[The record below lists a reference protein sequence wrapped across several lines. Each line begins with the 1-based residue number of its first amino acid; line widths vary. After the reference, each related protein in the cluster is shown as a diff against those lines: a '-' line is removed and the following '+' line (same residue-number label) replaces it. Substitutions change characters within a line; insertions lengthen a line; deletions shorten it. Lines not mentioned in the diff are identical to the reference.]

1 MKHRV
6 PRLLIGS
13 IIFVIVLCVI
23 VFTTQT
29 IRMNRKS
36 AETIGEI
43 GELYMS
49 GMSSQSAMHFGTIM
63 DLRLSQVAGLVDA
76 VPPDTITN
84 QTSMRVTLTH
94 HARSRGFDHLALCA
108 SDGTIDMFF
117 GTDVALE
124 GSDDFLESLR
134 SGEQKITMGTDS
146 LGEEIVLMGIPAVY
160 PMEDGK
166 ECIGLVAGLPVS
178 YISETLA
185 LNLEGSTDYYFIIR
199 KDGSFII
206 RDDTVDDDDYFT
218 RVQNKYTDVGGKSV
232 EQYTKELRAAMAKGE
247 SYSTQFTL
255 SGDDQRYLYA
265 TSLPNTEWY
274 LMMFMPYGQLNE
286 AIGDL
291 GRNWTMTAIR
301 NCMIIVLILLLI
313 FSWYFHLL
321 RQHMEKMEE
330 AREAAEH
337 ANRAKSEFLSNM
349 SHDIRT
355 PMNGIVGMTAL
366 ALSNPED
373 SGQVQNCLKK
383 ITQSSRHLLGL
394 INDILDMAK
403 IESGKMSLNME
414 RTSLCEVAQGVADL
428 IQTQSRQK
436 DQEFEVC
443 IRDISD
449 EYVRCDS
456 VRLNQVLM
464 NLLGNAVKFTQ
475 EGGRID
481 LELYEEESPLGADHV
496 RVHFRI
502 RDNGI
507 GMSEEFRRK
516 VFETFAREDNARV
529 QKTEGTGLGMAI
541 TKYIVDA
548 MKGTIEVSSE
558 QGKGTEFH
566 VTLDLEKA
574 PDKGADEPL
583 SAAEEIGSGTFSG
596 NHVIFAEDNDL
607 NWEVADGLL
616 SELGLQLTRA
626 ENGKVCVELFE
637 QSPPGYYEAILMD
650 IRMPVM
656 NGYEASMAI
665 RALDREDAKTV
676 PIIAQ
681 SADAFSDDVRKCLDA
696 GMNAHV
702 AKPIDVPEIVRQLK
716 KCMKKEGEK

>member
-1 MKHRV
+1 MKHKV

-13 IIFVIVLCVI
+13 IIFVIILCVI

-29 IRMNRKS
+29 VRMNRKS

-43 GELYMS
+43 GEVYMS
-49 GMSSQSAMHFGTIM
+49 GMSRQAASHFDTIM

-84 QTSMRVTLTH
+84 PTSMRVTLTH

-117 GTDVALE
+117 GTDVE
-124 GSDDFLESLR
+124 IDESDDFLESLLD
-134 SGEQKITMGTDS
+134 GEQKIAMGTDS
-146 LGEEIVLMGIPAVY
+146 LGEEIVLMGVPAVY

-185 LNLEGSTDYYFIIR
+185 LNLEESTDYYFIIR

-206 RDDTVDDDDYFT
+206 RDEEVDDDDYFT

-232 EQYTKELRAAMAKGE
+232 EQYTKELRAAMAKNE

-255 SGDDQRYLYA
+255 LGNDQRYLYA

-274 LMMFMPYGQLNE
+274 LMMFMPYGQLNK

-291 GRNWTMTAIR
+291 GNTWTRTAIR
-301 NCMIIVLILLLI
+301 NCVIIVIILLLI
-313 FSWYFHLL
+313 FGWYFHLL
-321 RQHMEKMEE
+321 RQHMDKMEE

-366 ALSNPED
+366 ALSNPD
-373 SGQVQNCLKK
+373 DKGQVQNCLKK

-414 RTSLCEVAQGVADL
+414 QTSLCEIAQGSADIIL
-428 IQTQSRQK
+428 SQSQQK
-436 DQEFEVC
+436 DQKFDVS
-443 IRDISD
+443 IHDISA

-464 NLLGNAVKFTQ
+464 NLLGNAVKFTP
-475 EGGRID
+475 EGGSVG
-481 LELYEEESPLGADHV
+481 LELYEEESPLGAEYV
-496 RVHFRI
+496 RAHFRV

-507 GMSEEFRRK
+507 GMSEEFRKR
-516 VFETFAREDNARV
+516 VFETFAREDSARV

-548 MKGTIEVSSE
+548 MKGTIEVASE

-574 PDKGADEPL
+574 PKQEADEPL
-583 SAAEEIGSGTFSG
+583 SVSGEAENVMFKG
-596 NHVIFAEDNDL
+596 NHIIFAEDNDL

-616 SELGLQLTRA
+616 SEFGLQLDRA
-626 ENGKVCVELFE
+626 ENGKACVELFE
-637 QSPPGYYEAILMD
+637 QSPPDYYEAILMD

-665 RALDREDAKTV
+665 RALDRADAKTI

-681 SADAFSDDVRKCLDA
+681 SADAFSDDIKRCLDA

-702 AKPIDVPEIVRQLK
+702 AKPIDVQEIVRQLRK
-716 KCMKKEGEK
+716 YLRV

>member
-1 MKHRV
+1 MKHRA
-6 PRLLIGS
+6 PRLLISS

-49 GMSSQSAMHFGTIM
+49 GISRQSAMHFGTIM

-84 QTSMRVTLTH
+84 QTTMRVTLTH

-117 GTDVALE
+117 GTDVELD
-124 GSDDFLESLR
+124 GSDNFLESLR
-134 SGEQKITMGTDS
+134 DGEQKIAMGIDS
-146 LGEEIVLMGIPAVY
+146 LGEEIVLMGVPAVY

-166 ECIGLVAGLPVS
+166 KCVGLVAGLPVS

-185 LNLEGSTDYYFIIR
+185 LNLEESTDYYFIIR

-218 RVQNKYTDVGGKSV
+218 RVQNKYTDVGGKSA
-232 EQYTKELRAAMAKGE
+232 EQYTKELRAAMDQGK
-247 SYSTQFTL
+247 SYATQFTL
-255 SGDDQRYLYA
+255 SANDQRYLYA

-286 AIGDL
+286 AIGKL
-291 GRNWTMTAIR
+291 GSTWTRTAIF
-301 NCMIIVLILLLI
+301 NCMVIVAILLLI
-313 FSWYFHLL
+313 FGWYFHLL
-321 RQHMEKMEE
+321 RQHMVRMEE

-366 ALSNPED
+366 ALSNTD
-373 SGQVQNCLKK
+373 DKDQVRNCLKK

-414 RTSLCEVAQGVADL
+414 QTSLCEIVEGTADL
-428 IQTQSRQK
+428 IRTQSRQK
-436 DQEFEVC
+436 DQEFDVC
-443 IRDISD
+443 IRDIQT

-475 EGGRID
+475 EGGRIG
-481 LELYEEESPLGADHV
+481 LELYEEDSPLGAEYV
-496 RVHFRI
+496 RAHFFV

-507 GMSEEFRRK
+507 GMSEEFRK
-516 VFETFAREDNARV
+516 KIFDTFAREDNARV

-548 MKGTIEVSSE
+548 MKGTIEIESE

-574 PDKGADEPL
+574 SAQGADEPL
-583 SAAEEIGSGTFSG
+583 CVSEEIGSETFSG
-596 NHVIFAEDNDL
+596 NHIIFAEDNDL

-616 SELGLQLTRA
+616 SELGLKLDRA

-637 QSPPGYYEAILMD
+637 QSQPGYYEAILMD

-656 NGYEASMAI
+656 NGYEATMAI

-696 GMNAHV
+696 GMDGHV
-702 AKPIDVPEIVRQLK
+702 AKPIDIQEIVRQLRK
-716 KCMKKEGEK
+716 YLRV

>member
-6 PRLLIGS
+6 PRLLTGS
-13 IIFVIVLCVI
+13 IVFVIVLCVI

-29 IRMNRKS
+29 VRMNRKS

-43 GELYMS
+43 GEVYMS
-49 GMSSQSAMHFGTIM
+49 GMSRQAAGHFGTIM

-108 SDGTIDMFF
+108 SDGTVDMFF
-117 GTDVALE
+117 GTDVELDDA
-124 GSDDFLESLR
+124 DDFLESLQD
-134 SGEQKITMGTDS
+134 GEQKIAMGTDS
-146 LGEEIVLMGIPAVY
+146 LGEEIVLMGVPAVY

-166 ECIGLVAGLPVS
+166 ECIGLIAGLPVS

-185 LNLEGSTDYYFIIR
+185 LNLEESTDYYFIIR
-199 KDGSFII
+199 KDGRFII
-206 RDDTVDDDDYFT
+206 RDAEVDDDDYFT

-232 EQYTKELRAAMAKGE
+232 EQYTKELRAAMAKNE

-255 SGDDQRYLYA
+255 LGNDQRYLYA

-274 LMMFMPYGQLNE
+274 LMMFMPYGQLNK

-291 GRNWTMTAIR
+291 GNTWTRTAIR

-313 FSWYFHLL
+313 FVWYFHLL
-321 RQHMEKMEE
+321 RQHMDKMEE

-337 ANRAKSEFLSNM
+337 ANQAKSEFLSNM
-349 SHDIRT
+349 SNDIRT
-355 PMNGIVGMTAL
+355 PMLGIVGMTAL
-366 ALSNPED
+366 AQANPDDRE
-373 SGQVQNCLKK
+373 QVQSCLKK

-414 RTSLCEVAQGVADL
+414 QTSLREIVQGVADL
-428 IQTQSRQK
+428 IQTQCQQK
-436 DQEFEVC
+436 DQEFNVD
-443 IRDISD
+443 IRDIQT

-464 NLLGNAVKFTQ
+464 NLLGNAVKFTP
-475 EGGRID
+475 EGGRIG

-496 RVHFRI
+496 RAHFRI
-502 RDNGI
+502 KDNGI
-507 GMSEEFRRK
+507 GMSEEFQK
-516 VFETFAREDNARV
+516 QVFETFAREDSARV

-541 TKYIVDA
+541 TKYIIDA
-548 MKGTIEVSSE
+548 MKGKIEVQSE

-566 VTLDLEKA
+566 VTLDLEKT
-574 PDKGADEPL
+574 PEQGADEPL
-583 SAAEEIGSGTFSG
+583 SVTEEISSEMFAG
-596 NHVIFAEDNDL
+596 NHVIFAEDNEL

-616 SELGLQLTRA
+616 SELGLKLDRA
-626 ENGKVCVELFE
+626 ENGKACVELFE

-656 NGYEASMAI
+656 NGYEAAMAI
-665 RALDREDAKTV
+665 RALDREDAKT
-676 PIIAQ
+676 A
-681 SADAFSDDVRKCLDA
+681 
-696 GMNAHV
+696 
-702 AKPIDVPEIVRQLK
+702 
-716 KCMKKEGEK
+716 

>member
-1 MKHRV
+1 MKHKA
-6 PRLLIGS
+6 PRLLISS
-13 IIFVIVLCVI
+13 IIFVIILCVI
-23 VFTTQT
+23 IFITQT
-29 IRMNRKS
+29 VRMNRKG

-43 GELYMS
+43 GEVYMS
-49 GMSSQSAMHFGTIM
+49 GISRQAAKHFGTIM

-84 QTSMRVTLTH
+84 LTTMRVTLTH

-108 SDGTIDMFF
+108 SDGTVDMFF
-117 GTDVALE
+117 GTDVE
-124 GSDDFLESLR
+124 IGESDEFLDSLR
-134 SGEQKITMGTDS
+134 DGEQKITMGTDS
-146 LGEEIVLMGIPAVY
+146 LGEEVVLMGVPAVY

-166 ECIGLVAGLPVS
+166 ECIALIAGLPVS

-185 LNLEGSTDYYFIIR
+185 LNMEESTDYYFIIR

-206 RDDTVDDDDYFT
+206 RDDTIDDDDYFT

-255 SGDDQRYLYA
+255 SANDQRYLYA
-265 TSLPNTEWY
+265 TSLPNTDWY
-274 LMMFMPYGQLNE
+274 FMMFMPYGQLNE
-286 AIGDL
+286 AIGNL
-291 GRNWTMTAIR
+291 GSTWTRTAIR
-301 NCMIIVLILLLI
+301 NCVIIVVILLLI
-313 FSWYFHLL
+313 FGWYFHLL
-321 RQHMEKMEE
+321 RQHMNKMEE
-330 AREAAEH
+330 AREAAEQ

-366 ALSNPED
+366 ALSNPD
-373 SGQVQNCLKK
+373 DKGQVQNCLRK

-403 IESGKMSLNME
+403 IESGKLSLNME
-414 RTSLCEVAQGVADL
+414 QTSLREIVEGVADI

-436 DQEFEVC
+436 DQDFELC

-464 NLLGNAVKFTQ
+464 NLLGNAVKFTP
-475 EGGRID
+475 EGGRVE
-481 LELYEEESPLGADHV
+481 LELYEEESPLGAEYV
-496 RVHFRI
+496 RAHFRV

-507 GMSEEFRRK
+507 GMSEEFQKK
-516 VFETFAREDNARV
+516 VFETFAREDSARV

-548 MKGTIEVSSE
+548 MKGTIEVESE
-558 QGKGTEFH
+558 QGKGTEFR
-566 VTLDLEKA
+566 VTLDLETA
-574 PDKGADEPL
+574 PKQGADEPL
-583 SAAEEIGSGTFSG
+583 SVTEEISGTTFSG
-596 NHVIFAEDNDL
+596 NHVIFAEDNEL

-626 ENGKVCVELFE
+626 ENGKMCVELFE

-656 NGYEASMAI
+656 NGYEAAMAI
-665 RALDREDAKTV
+665 RALEREDAKTV

-681 SADAFSDDVRKCLDA
+681 SADAFSDDVRKCMDA

-702 AKPIDVPEIVRQLK
+702 AKPIDVQEIVRQLK
-716 KCMKKEGEK
+716 RYL